1 MPKIN
6 KLPPHV
12 ADLIAAGEVVERP
25 ASAAK
30 ELIENAIDAGA
41 KSIIVESKG
50 GGSVFLRITDDG
62 CGMSCEDAQNAFLR
76 HATSK
81 ISTAEDLTHI
91 KTLGFRGEALAAISA
106 VSRID
111 LLTREQGGEF
121 GTSIHAEG
129 GEIMDVTQ
137 AGCPLGTTIIVRDLF
152 YNTPAR
158 RAFLKKENYEAL
170 QINGVVTRAAQSHPK
185 VAFSLLRDG
194 REELRTSGNG
204 ELSACLHSIWGRDV
218 AAQLASVKTKHL
230 EGELTGFIARPSVT
244 RGSREMQYFF
254 VNGRPVRSRSMY
266 AGLEEAFRHSIPNGR
281 YPICSLHLTIP
292 EHLYDVNVHPT
303 KLEVK
308 FAQERSIFEIVF
320 AGVRDALSGGGEHKR
335 WTAPAPASAHTAE
348 TVAETVSTPAHAP
361 KTETAPMPVSTY
373 VAPKPV
379 AVTLECDDTPEPLV
393 GSYAQTRINTLI
405 VECPPEPVSITITKN
420 EVTEQQEQQI
430 LQDVDDFRFIGEV
443 LGGFLVVEKD
453 NELILIDK
461 HAAHERKLFEQL
473 TANGEAPMSQ
483 SLIAPVIVTLAP
495 NDCAVIVENEKLLNE
510 AGFDLSSFGG
520 ATVAI
525 RAVPAGVEIPDA
537 AAMLSEMAAIL
548 RKGKRTPWE
557 VVRESLLEMVAC
569 KAAVKVGRGF
579 SEREALEIV
588 RWVMSDRNIWHCPH
602 GRPVAVVLSR
612 EDINKQFLR

>member
-30 ELIENAIDAGA
+30 ELVENAIDAGA
-41 KSIIVESKG
+41 KAITVESKG

-62 CGMSCEDAQNAFLR
+62 CGMSCEDAQKAFLR

-111 LLTREQGGEF
+111 LLTREHGGEF

-129 GEIMDVTQ
+129 GEIVDVAQ

-170 QINGVVTRAAQSHPK
+170 QINGVITRAAQSHPE
-185 VAFSLLRDG
+185 VAFSLMRDG

-204 ELSACLHSIWGRDV
+204 ELSACLHSLWGRDV

-266 AGLEEAFRHSIPNGR
+266 AGLEEAFRHAIPNGR

-292 EHLYDVNVHPT
+292 EQLYDVNVHPT

-308 FAQERSIFEIVF
+308 FAQERAIFEIVF
-320 AGVRDALSGGGEHKR
+320 AGVRDALSGSEEHKH
-335 WTAPAPASAHTAE
+335 WTTPVTAHTTE
-348 TVAETVSTPAHAP
+348 TVAEPAPA
-361 KTETAPMPVSTY
+361 Y

-379 AVTLECDDTPEPLV
+379 AVTPEYVEIPESAA
-393 GSYAQTRINTLI
+393 GSYAQTRINTLV
-405 VECPPEPVSITITKN
+405 VECPPKPISIEIPKY
-420 EVTEQQEQQI
+420 EKTEQREQQI
-430 LQDVDDFRFIGEV
+430 LEKVDDFRFVGEV
-443 LGGFLVVEKD
+443 LGGFLIVEKD
-453 NELILIDK
+453 NELVLIDK

-473 TANGEAPMSQ
+473 TANGEPPMSQ

-495 NDCAVIVENEKLLNE
+495 NDCAVIVENEKLLSE
-510 AGFDLSSFGG
+510 TGFDLSSFGG

-525 RAVPAGVEIPDA
+525 RAVPSGVEIPDA

-548 RKGKRTPWE
+548 RKGKRTAWE

-579 SEREALEIV
+579 SEREALEVV
-588 RWVMSDRNIWHCPH
+588 RWVMSDKNIWHCPH
-602 GRPVAVVLSR
+602 GRPVAVVLTR